1 MGGAIPP
8 LPLCAFMAWIERTSH
23 YNRYISLSAMQT
35 TILLINIDLQEG
47 PLGAG
52 TGPGE

>member
-1 MGGAIPP
+1 
-8 LPLCAFMAWIERTSH
+8 MAWIERTSH

-47 PLGAG
+47 PLGAVRALANNFYVM
-52 TGPGE
+52 